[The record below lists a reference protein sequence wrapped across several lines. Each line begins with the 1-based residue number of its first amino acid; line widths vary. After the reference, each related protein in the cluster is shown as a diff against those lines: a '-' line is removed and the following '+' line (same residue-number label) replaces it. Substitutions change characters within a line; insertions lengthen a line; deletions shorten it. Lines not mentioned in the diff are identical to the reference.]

1 MSRVLRVIRIRR
13 AGTYAGRFTASRAV
27 AVIKPL
33 ISSRAANEVIFSNYV
48 SRCQNVVMS
57 GQKAGLCGWALFR
70 ASRRGVRCGAAR
82 ACVSHVAIVASVC

>member
-1 MSRVLRVIRIRR
+1 MPGRTR
-13 AGTYAGRFTASRAV
+13 ARFTASRAV

-70 ASRRGVRCGAAR
+70 ASRRAARRARVRESRRDCRVGLLTRASRGAALSSSR
-82 ACVSHVAIVASVC
+82 